1 MVEIPLSTATDPISV
16 FILTFARIGTI
27 CMLMPG
33 LGETYVQPRIRL
45 SLALALSVI
54 VSASVKS
61 AAPVMEGFG
70 DVLFAVMSEVVAGL
84 IFGTAMRFF
93 LAAPQIAGQLT
104 SQLTSLS
111 NIFASGAPLMEASSI
126 LGAWFV
132 VGAIFFIFVSGLHYL
147 MLDAMAVSY
156 AVIPLGGFPNMGDAA
171 DALAKI
177 FAGVFA
183 LGVQMAAP
191 FILLSLIFN
200 LGVGLINRMLMS
212 LPLYFVAMPVS
223 ILGGIYVLAYAIGP
237 VLAAFRAT
245 FTVWL
250 TAPFA

>member
-1 MVEIPLSTATDPISV
+1 MVEIPLSGATDQFTV
-16 FILTFARIGTI
+16 LFLTFARIGTI

-33 LGETYVQPRIRL
+33 IGESYVTPQIRL
-45 SLALALSVI
+45 GIAFAFSVI
-54 VSASVKS
+54 IAITVRGMMPELNSFS
-61 AAPVMEGFG
+61 
-70 DVLFAVMSEVVAGL
+70 DVLMATVSEITAGL
-84 IFGTAMRFF
+84 VFGSAMRFF
-93 LAAPQIAGQLT
+93 LAAPQIAGQMT

-132 VGAIFFIFVSGLHYL
+132 VGAILFIFVSGMHYL
-147 MLDAMAVSY
+147 MIDAMAISY
-156 AVIPLGGFPNMGDAA
+156 NVIPLGGFPNLGDAA
-171 DALAKI
+171 ESLIRI

-191 FILLSLIFN
+191 FILLSVIFN
-200 LGVGLINRMLMS
+200 LGVGLINRMLAS

-237 VLAAFRAT
+237 VLAAFRAAFST
-245 FTVWL
+245 WL
-250 TAPFA
+250 AAPFA

>member
-1 MVEIPLSTATDPISV
+1 MVEIPLENVAEPITV
-16 FILTFARIGTI
+16 LILTFARIGTI

-33 LGETYVQPRIRL
+33 LGESYVQPQIRL
-45 SLALALSVI
+45 SIALTLSIILSV
-54 VSASVKS
+54 SVGGNL
-61 AAPVMEGFG
+61 PPIEGFG
-70 DVLFAVMSEVVAGL
+70 DIVFAMASEVVAGL
-84 IFGTAMRFF
+84 IFGGAMRMF
-93 LAAPQIAGQLT
+93 LAAPQIAGQMT

-132 VGAIFFIFVSGLHYL
+132 VGAILFIFVSGVHYL
-147 MLDAMAVSY
+147 MIDAMAVSY

-171 DALAKI
+171 AGLTKI

-183 LGVQMAAP
+183 LGIQMAAP
-191 FILLSLIFN
+191 FILLSIIFN

-223 ILGGIYVLAYAIGP
+223 ILGGVYVLAYAIAP
-237 VLAAFRAT
+237 ILAAFRSA
-245 FTVWL
+245 FAAWL
-250 TAPFA
+250 TAPFY